1 MAKQPHNR
9 YAIFNEAKEIAEYY
23 GFSSL
28 GETLSLAAVKSG
40 KRNTKFSSKEPLD
53 RMSIMRHY
61 SDLEM
66 ANLPHPIMVHH
77 AEPLPKYSDPALF
90 GGKDAVQFSLEIIGV
105 PKSIAEAML
114 FRVTIAI
121 LHELGFKDLSI
132 EINSVGDRESIAR
145 FTREFSNYCAKHL
158 VKLPALCRG
167 HLKKKD
173 VFRTLQCMNE
183 HDRCE
188 EITEQSPKPISSLSE
203 GSRTHF
209 SEVLEFLESMDIPYS
224 INNCLVGGKE
234 FYTKTIFEIKT
245 ASPGTNNFK
254 KELQPLLAK
263 GGRYDDLSKHL
274 GGRKE
279 VPSVG
284 ITLSLGGAGIF
295 APRGGEDKRIKKA
308 KAYLMQLGFEAKLK
322 SLAAIEILRKARIPI
337 IQSLSKDRISAQI
350 ATAENLKIP
359 YTIIIGQKEAL
370 EGTAI
375 VRNMLNRSQET
386 IPVAELP
393 LYLKGMA

>member
-1 MAKQPHNR
+1 MAKQTKNR
-9 YAIFNEAKEIAEYY
+9 YAVFAKAREIAEYY
-23 GFSSL
+23 GFSP
-28 GETLSLAAVKSG
+28 LSEILSHAAVKSG
-40 KRNTKFSSKEPLD
+40 KRNTKFPANEPAD
-53 RMSIMRHY
+53 RVSIMRSY
-61 SDLEM
+61 ADLDM
-66 ANLPHPIMVHH
+66 ANLSHPVMVHH
-77 AEPLPKYSDPALF
+77 AEPLPKYADPALF

-121 LHELGFKDLSI
+121 LLEMGFKDLSI

-158 VKLPALCRG
+158 LKLPALCRN

-173 VFRTLQCMNE
+173 VFRTLECMSD

-209 SEVLEFLESMDIPYS
+209 SEVLEFLESMDVPYS

-245 ASPGTNNFK
+245 ANPGVNNFK
-254 KELQPLLAK
+254 KEVQPILAK
-263 GGRYDDLSKHL
+263 GGRYDDLAKRL
-274 GGRKE
+274 GGKRE

-284 ITLSLGGAGIF
+284 ITLSLGGVGIF
-295 APRGGEDKRIKKA
+295 APRSNDEKKGKKA
-308 KAYLMQLGFEAKLK
+308 QAYLMQLGFEAKLK
-322 SLAAIEILRKARIPI
+322 SLAAIEVLRKAKIPI
-337 IQSLSKDRISAQI
+337 LQSLSKDRISAQI

-375 VRNMLNRSQET
+375 VRNMTNRSQET
-386 IPVAELP
+386 VPVDQLAF
-393 LYLKGMA
+393 YLKGVS